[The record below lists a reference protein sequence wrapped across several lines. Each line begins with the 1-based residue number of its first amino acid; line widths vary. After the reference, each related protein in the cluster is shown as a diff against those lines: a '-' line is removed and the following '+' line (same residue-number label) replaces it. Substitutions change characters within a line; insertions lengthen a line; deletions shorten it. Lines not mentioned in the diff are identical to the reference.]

1 MRRSAEGAAISA
13 CDGWPGMGPKT
24 SDARVVSRH
33 VPEARDDLGASS
45 VNAAGEVVGSV
56 NSDQEDYNVD
66 LSPECL
72 SGAALIKKE
81 LSLFG
86 WANGM
91 LRHLCSG
98 RTSFSFFVRRCLQ
111 ISRGVRSG
119 TSTALFPLPLPLG
132 DAWFGGLRSLGAER
146 RYRLALRRVVSLVVM
161 ALNFLHYENPFEI
174 LPGLRRRPGPCHVAV
189 HDRLIALVKAGGP
202 DRVFSVL
209 GCGRKSFQLDARFEE
224 LEEKLQSLGLQNSST
239 YTTMIPMMLLSRRMI
254 RRSFA
259 HIGHLMPGRLKLT
272 GRGQWDCRPYLSD
285 LLYMPFVEP
294 RVNLYQLHP
303 APHLLPDLSSVKESE
318 VLKLCR
324 VWDLQG
330 LLRVFP
336 AALGPNEP

>member
-1 MRRSAEGAAISA
+1 MRRSSEGSAISA

-24 SDARVVSRH
+24 SGAMVVSRH
-33 VPEARDDLGASS
+33 VPEARDDFGASS
-45 VNAAGEVVGSV
+45 DNDAGEVVGGL

-66 LSPECL
+66 LFPGNL
-72 SGAALIKKE
+72 PGATLIKKE

-132 DAWFGGLRSLGAER
+132 DAWFGGLRSLGVER

-189 HDRLIALVKAGGP
+189 HDRLIALIKAGGP
-202 DRVFSVL
+202 SRVFSVL

-224 LEEKLQSLGLQNSST
+224 LEEKLQSLGLQNVSA
-239 YTTMIPMMLLSRRMI
+239 YTHDDPDDVVEQKNDKEELRPY
-254 RRSFA
+254 RSLDA
-259 HIGHLMPGRLKLT
+259 GRLKLT
-272 GRGQWDCRPYLSD
+272 GRGQWDCPT
-285 LLYMPFVEP
+285 
-294 RVNLYQLHP
+294 
-303 APHLLPDLSSVKESE
+303 
-318 VLKLCR
+318 CR
-324 VWDLQG
+324 TCSTCPSWNPG
-330 LLRVFP
+330 
-336 AALGPNEP
+336 